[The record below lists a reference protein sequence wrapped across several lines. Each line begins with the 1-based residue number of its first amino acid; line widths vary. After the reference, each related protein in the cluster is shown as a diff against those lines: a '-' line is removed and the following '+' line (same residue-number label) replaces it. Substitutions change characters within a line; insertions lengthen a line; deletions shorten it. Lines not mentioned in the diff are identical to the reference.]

1 MSTTADVDRGV
12 TTGSVLSVDSGS
24 RRAELVRLFLQPVAA
39 IVLAA
44 ATLVWAF
51 SQDLDANETAT
62 LNSATLLK
70 STWEHLV
77 ITLVVTVLVIVVAIP
92 LGVVLTRR
100 WARPI
105 APLFIG
111 IATIGQA
118 APAIGVVVLYFLW
131 TEQEGLWAAAIPL
144 AFVSLL
150 PVLRNTMVG
159 IQQVDPSLVDA
170 GRGIGMSSFT
180 VLRRVELPLAV
191 PLMLAGLRTSLV
203 LAVGTATL
211 ALFVNGGGLG
221 FVLDAGYKVARTSVL
236 LVGGVLAVGLALMV
250 DWLGALAE
258 RYLGPKGLR

>member
-1 MSTTADVDRGV
+1 MTAMI
-12 TTGSVLSVDSGS
+12 TMESGS
-24 RRAELVRLFLQPVAA
+24 RRAEFLRLFMQPIAA
-39 IVLAA
+39 IVLVGGV
-44 ATLVWAF
+44 LLWAF
-51 SQDLDANETAT
+51 TSDLDAIEASVLNKDT
-62 LNSATLLK
+62 LGQAV
-70 STWEHLV
+70 WEHVL
-77 ITLVVTVLVIVVAIP
+77 ITVTVTAMVVAVAIP
-92 LGVVLTRR
+92 LGIVLTRR
-100 WARPI
+100 WAKPF
-105 APLFIG
+105 APVFTG

-131 TEQEGLWAAAIPL
+131 TGQEGLWTAAIPL

-159 IQQVDPSLVDA
+159 IQQVDPALVDA

-180 VLRRVELPLAV
+180 VLRRVELPLAI

-211 ALFVNGGGLG
+211 ALFVSAGGLG
-221 FVLDAGYKVARTSVL
+221 FLIDTGYKVSRTSVL
-236 LVGGVLAVGLALMV
+236 LTGAALTVGLALII

>member
-1 MSTTADVDRGV
+1 MTDTLTAKSGTTLTTA
-12 TTGSVLSVDSGS
+12 SGS
-24 RRAELVRLFLQPVAA
+24 RRAEMVRLLLQPIAALVLVAG
-39 IVLAA
+39 V
-44 ATLVWAF
+44 LVWAF
-51 SQDLDANETAT
+51 TSSLDAIEVVT
-62 LNSATLLK
+62 LNPETLLK
-70 STWEHLV
+70 ATWEHVL
-77 ITLVVTVLVIVVAIP
+77 ITVAVTVLVVVVAIP
-92 LGVVLTRR
+92 LGIVLTRR
-100 WARPI
+100 WARPLV
-105 APLFIG
+105 PVFLG

-131 TEQEGLWAAAIPL
+131 TAQEGVWAASIPL

-191 PLMLAGLRTSLV
+191 PLILAGLRTSLV

-221 FVLDAGYKVARTSVL
+221 FVIDTGYKVARTSVL
-236 LVGGVLAVGLALMV
+236 LTGAALATGLALLV

>member
-1 MSTTADVDRGV
+1 VSVTDAAVST
-12 TTGSVLSVDSGS
+12 DSGS
-24 RRAELVRLFLQPVAA
+24 RRAEAVRLFLQPVAA
-39 IVLAA
+39 LVLVGAV
-44 ATLVWAF
+44 LVWAF
-51 SQDLDANETAT
+51 GQDLDAIEVVTLNAAT
-62 LNSATLLK
+62 LWKAIG
-70 STWEHLV
+70 EHVL
-77 ITLVVTVLVIVVAIP
+77 ITLAVTVLVVAVAIP

-100 WARPI
+100 WARWV
-105 APLFIG
+105 APVFLG

-118 APAIGVVVLYFLW
+118 APAIGVIVLYFLW
-131 TEQEGLWAAAIPL
+131 TAQEGLWAAAVPL

-159 IQQVDPSLVDA
+159 IQQIDPALVDA

-180 VLRRVELPLAV
+180 VLRRVELPLAT
-191 PLMLAGLRTSLV
+191 PLILAGLRTSLV

-221 FVLDAGYKVARTSVL
+221 FIIDSGYKVARTTVL
-236 LVGGVLAVGLALMV
+236 LTGATLAVALALLV

>member
-1 MSTTADVDRGV
+1 MSTATDA
-12 TTGSVLSVDSGS
+12 VLSVSSGS
-24 RRAELVRLFLQPVAA
+24 RRAELLRLFLQPIAAVVLVAG
-39 IVLAA
+39 VLI
-44 ATLVWAF
+44 WAF
-51 SQDLDANETAT
+51 SQDLDAIEVVT
-62 LNSATLLK
+62 LNSQTLLDA
-70 STWEHLV
+70 TWEHLL
-77 ITLVVTVLVIVVAIP
+77 ITLAVTVLVVVVAIP
-92 LGVVLTRR
+92 LGIVLTRR
-100 WARPI
+100 WARRI
-105 APLFIG
+105 APIFVG

-159 IQQVDPSLVDA
+159 IQQIDPALVDA
-170 GRGIGMSSFT
+170 GRGIGMSAFT

-191 PLMLAGLRTSLV
+191 PLILAGLRTSVV

-221 FVLDAGYKVARTSVL
+221 FVIDSGYKVARTTVL
-236 LVGGVLAVGLALMV
+236 LTGATLAVGLALLV

>member
-1 MSTTADVDRGV
+1 MSTV
-12 TTGSVLSVDSGS
+12 TDAVLSMESGS
-24 RRAELVRLFLQPVAA
+24 RRAELLRLFLQPIAA
-39 IVLAA
+39 VVLVGAV
-44 ATLVWAF
+44 LIWAF
-51 SQDLDANETAT
+51 SSDLDAIEVVT
-62 LNSATLLK
+62 LNSSTLLK
-70 STWEHLV
+70 ATWEHVL
-77 ITLVVTVLVIVVAIP
+77 ITLAVTVLVVVVAIP

-105 APLFIG
+105 APVFVG
-111 IATIGQA
+111 IATVGQA
-118 APAIGVVVLYFLW
+118 APAIGVIVLYFLW

-170 GRGIGMSSFT
+170 GRGIGMSAFT

-191 PLMLAGLRTSLV
+191 PLILAGLRTSLV

-211 ALFVNGGGLG
+211 ALFINGGGLG
-221 FVLDAGYKVARTSVL
+221 FVIDSGYKVGRTTVL
-236 LVGGVLAVGLALMV
+236 LTGATLAVGLSLLV

>member
-1 MSTTADVDRGV
+1 MTATD
-12 TTGSVLSVDSGS
+12 SVLTVESGS
-24 RRAELVRLFLQPVAA
+24 RRAELLRLFLQPIAAVVMVAG
-39 IVLAA
+39 VLI
-44 ATLVWAF
+44 WAF
-51 SQDLDANETAT
+51 SSELDAIEVVT
-62 LNSATLLK
+62 LNASTLLRA
-70 STWEHLV
+70 TWEHLL
-77 ITLVVTVLVIVVAIP
+77 ITIAVTVLVVVVAIP
-92 LGVVLTRR
+92 LGIVLTRR
-100 WARPI
+100 WARP
-105 APLFIG
+105 AMPVFLG

-118 APAIGVVVLYFLW
+118 APAIGVIVLYFLW

-170 GRGIGMSSFT
+170 GRGIGMSAFT

-191 PLMLAGLRTSLV
+191 PLILAGLRTSLV

-221 FVLDAGYKVARTSVL
+221 FVIDSGYKVARTTVL
-236 LVGGVLAVGLALMV
+236 LTGATLAVGLALLV
-250 DWLGALAE
+250 DWLAALAE

>member
-1 MSTTADVDRGV
+1 MTAV
-12 TTGSVLSVDSGS
+12 TDAVLSVESGS
-24 RRAELVRLFLQPVAA
+24 RRAEVLRLFVQPIAAVALVGG
-39 IVLAA
+39 VL
-44 ATLVWAF
+44 TWAF
-51 SQDLDANETAT
+51 NSDLDAIEVVT

-70 STWEHLV
+70 ATWEHVL
-77 ITLVVTVLVIVVAIP
+77 ITLAVTVLVVAVAIP
-92 LGVVLTRR
+92 LGVVITRR
-100 WARPI
+100 WARRI
-105 APLFIG
+105 APVFTG

-131 TEQEGLWAAAIPL
+131 TSQEGLWAAAIPL

-159 IQQVDPSLVDA
+159 IQQVDPALVDA

-191 PLMLAGLRTSLV
+191 PLILAGLRTSLV

-221 FVLDAGYKVARTSVL
+221 FVIDTGYKVARTTVL
-236 LVGGVLAVGLALMV
+236 LTGAALAVGLSLLV

>member
-1 MSTTADVDRGV
+1 MTADA
-12 TTGSVLSVDSGS
+12 TLTLESGS
-24 RRAELVRLFLQPVAA
+24 RRAELLRLFLQPIAA
-39 IVLAA
+39 VVLVGAV
-44 ATLVWAF
+44 LVWAF
-51 SQDLDANETAT
+51 NQDLDAIEVVS
-62 LNSATLLK
+62 LNARTLLDA
-70 STWEHLV
+70 TWEHVV
-77 ITLVVTVLVIVVAIP
+77 ITAAVTVLVVVVAIP

-100 WARPI
+100 WARRI
-105 APLFIG
+105 APIFIG

-118 APAIGVVVLYFLW
+118 APAIGVIVLYFLW

-150 PVLRNTMVG
+150 PVLRNTIVG
-159 IQQVDPSLVDA
+159 IQQIDPALVDA
-170 GRGIGMSSFT
+170 GRGIGMSSLT

-191 PLMLAGLRTSLV
+191 PLILAGLRTSLV

-221 FVLDAGYKVARTSVL
+221 FIIDSGYKVARTTVL
-236 LVGGVLAVGLALMV
+236 LTGAALAVGLALLV